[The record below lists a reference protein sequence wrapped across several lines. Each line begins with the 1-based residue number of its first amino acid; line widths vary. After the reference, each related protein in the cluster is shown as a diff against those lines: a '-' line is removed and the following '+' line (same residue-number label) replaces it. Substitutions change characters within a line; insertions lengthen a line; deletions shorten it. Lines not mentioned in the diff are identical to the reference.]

1 MGRILLRV
9 LLAALGVLLK
19 VGCRL
24 SERFRQQITTD
35 LVIEVSSTDGA
46 AHHYVFRKAT
56 RSMSTRFGRAPAG
69 TTDLALNFDTGL
81 LGFRT
86 LIRPDAI
93 GEIHRLLLGR
103 RATYSGNA
111 TYVLWFWSLTRMVLP
126 YGLEKRVPDGG
137 LPGALTAPNPS
148 SKVYDR
154 VVREPVAQELDPNWT
169 AAHAAR
175 SQMPMVRGSRGEEI
189 AMW

>member
-9 LLAALGVLLK
+9 LLAALGVLLTI
-19 VGCRL
+19 GCRV
-24 SERFRQQITTD
+24 SERFRQQITRD

-46 AHHYVFRKAT
+46 AHHYVFRRAN
-56 RSMSTRFGRAPAG
+56 RSVSSRLGRAPSS
-69 TTDLALNFDTGL
+69 DLALNFDSGL

-103 RATYSGNA
+103 RATYTGNA
-111 TYVLWFWSLTRMVLP
+111 TYVLWFWGLTRMVLP
-126 YGLEKRVPDGG
+126 YGLEKRVPGDGF
-137 LPGALTAPNPS
+137 PGALTAPNPS
-148 SKVYDR
+148 SKVHDR
-154 VVREPVAQELDPNWT
+154 VTREPVATELDPTWT

-175 SQMPMVRGSRGEEI
+175 DRMPMVRGSRGDEI